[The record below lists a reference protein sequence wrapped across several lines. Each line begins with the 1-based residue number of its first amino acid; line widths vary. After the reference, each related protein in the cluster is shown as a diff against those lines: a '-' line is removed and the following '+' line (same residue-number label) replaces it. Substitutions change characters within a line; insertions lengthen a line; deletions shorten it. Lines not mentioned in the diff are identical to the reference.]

1 MLLSYPPF
9 VLLIITLTA
18 NLLCTVFR
26 SLYCK
31 RVDEGIG
38 SIFVYSAITGVVCA
52 IILTFFGGFT
62 LDISL
67 FTLLTS
73 IGFGIVTTTTT
84 IFHLL
89 ALSTGPLSLTTVIM
103 SFSMVI
109 NALSGAIFWGEKLSA
124 LKIIGIA
131 LMFLCFI
138 LTVRTKQSDSIV
150 SIKWFVFAVLCS
162 ISNAAIGLL
171 QKTHQ
176 SSQYKGELMPFLVI
190 SFVASAV
197 ISFVIYLITNARKS
211 KKKTKFNAKPLVV
224 LIVILLVSGVCIA
237 LNNVLCLHLSGV
249 MDSAIFFPV
258 NNGAALILSILA
270 GVVLFRER
278 LPLRCW
284 IGVAFGTAATL
295 CLCI

>member
-1 MLLSYPPF
+1 MLLSFPPYL
-9 VLLIITLTA
+9 LLIVTLAA

-26 SLYCK
+26 NLYCRK
-31 RVDEGIG
+31 AGNKIE
-38 SIFVYSAITGVVCA
+38 SIFLYSAITGVVCA

-62 LDISL
+62 LDISW
-67 FTLLTS
+67 FTWLTA

-89 ALSTGPLSLTTVIM
+89 ALSTGPMSLTTVIM

-109 NALSGAIFWGEKLSA
+109 NALSGAVFWNEKLSI
-124 LKIIGIA
+124 LKIVGIA
-131 LMFLCFI
+131 LMFLCFL
-138 LTVRTKQSDSIV
+138 LTVRTNSSDSFATV
-150 SIKWFVFAVLCS
+150 KWFVFAVLCS

-176 SSQYKGELMPFLVI
+176 SSEYKNELMPFLVI
-190 SFVASAV
+190 SFLVSAV
-197 ISFVIYLITNARKS
+197 ISFVVYLFVNKPEAKSNKS
-211 KKKTKFNAKPLVV
+211 KKLIAV
-224 LIVILLVSGVCIA
+224 LIVIFVVSGVCIA
-237 LNNVLCLHLSGV
+237 LNNVLCLHLSGA

-258 NNGAALILSILA
+258 NNGASLILSILA
-270 GVVLFRER
+270 GVLLFKEK

-284 IGVAFGTAATL
+284 IGVLFGTIATL